1 MTHCIDKQ
9 SNKGCAFLHMHSDV
23 VIYILFENVYIGEC
37 YVILYTSHAII
48 KVRLYTPHILQIVQI
63 L

>member
-48 KVRLYTPHILQIVQI
+48 KVR
-63 L
+63 